1 MKKKLLL
8 IVSIMSLF
16 LHGCNPVLSMKD
28 AANELK
34 EKVVKEFKSASK
46 SSSEKLDKKIATINT
61 AISEKDEEVIYNQMS
76 EYVKKDENKLRL
88 QLKNVVNYIPGTI
101 TKSMDRSWGTIVHNV
116 KCDKFYDGRAN
127 VFIYRLE
134 YTAIDDQNQKYYIR
148 IEYMKENEVR
158 PTQAGIDYIS
168 IFGEN
173 DDDNVVEAGE
183 ILY

>member
-1 MKKKLLL
+1 MQQNNIYKQHKKR
-8 IVSIMSLF
+8 IV
-16 LHGCNPVLSMKD
+16 D
-28 AANELK
+28 
-34 EKVVKEFKSASK
+34 EFT
-46 SSSEKLDKKIATINT
+46 SSSKRQIKNRDEKIAEFNK
-61 AISEKDEEVIYNQMS
+61 AISEKDEEFIYNQMS

-88 QLKNVVNYIPGTI
+88 QLKDVVNYIPGTI

-173 DDDNVVEAGE
+173 DDDNVVEVGE